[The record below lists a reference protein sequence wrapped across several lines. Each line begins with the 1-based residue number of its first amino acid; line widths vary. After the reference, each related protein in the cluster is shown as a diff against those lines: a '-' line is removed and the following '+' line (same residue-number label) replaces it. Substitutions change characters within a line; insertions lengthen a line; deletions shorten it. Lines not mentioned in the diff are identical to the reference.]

1 MDENAVDNPI
11 RLALAADDPV
21 AVELIWDR
29 YASDLLAYL
38 QAVLCS
44 RIDAE
49 ETLQE
54 VFIRLVRKRRHL
66 AKARNLR
73 AYLFQIARHEAA
85 TYARRRRRQPV
96 DAASWL
102 VAAEGIAADQD
113 LADDLAKAL
122 GGLPQEQRTVI
133 VMKVYQDQTFQEIS
147 AVLGISPNTA
157 ASRYRYGMEK
167 LRTLLRSYRR

>member
-1 MDENAVDNPI
+1 VDNPI
-11 RLALAADDPV
+11 RLALAVDDPV

-54 VFIRLVRKRRHL
+54 VFIRLVRKRWHL

-113 LADDLAKAL
+113 LADDLAEAL

>member
-1 MDENAVDNPI
+1 LDENAVDNPI
-11 RLALAADDPV
+11 RLALAVDDPV

-54 VFIRLVRKRRHL
+54 VFIRLVRKRWHL

-113 LADDLAKAL
+113 LADDLAEAL